1 MDEFEFLHDIT
12 VGQYLAL
19 DSWIHRLDPRAK
31 LLAFVAL
38 IIAVTFT
45 GTYLGNLVLL
55 AVVLLLVALARIP
68 VGYALSGLRPAIP
81 FILLLALFQ
90 ILFPPPGSENSP
102 VLFRLSLVTVT
113 VEGLRLVVISM
124 ARLVEFILLVSL
136 LTFTTTTTELAHGQE
151 KLLAPLQRLGLPVH
165 EFVLTMTIALRF
177 VPIIAEETERL
188 VKAQV
193 SRGAD
198 FGSGSRLRFIQ
209 QTRKMIPL
217 LVPLFLAA
225 LQRAEELTL
234 AMEAR
239 GYLGGKGRTRLIEL
253 RARPVDF
260 AVVLAAAAFAGLMLV
275 FPFPF

>member
-31 LLAFVAL
+31 LVAFVAL
-38 IIAVTFT
+38 IVAITFT

-55 AVVLLLVALARIP
+55 AVVLLLVTLARIP

-102 VLFRLSLVTVT
+102 VLFRLGVVAITA
-113 VEGLRLVVISM
+113 EGLRLVVVSM
-124 ARLVEFILLVSL
+124 VRLVEFILLVSL

-151 KLLAPLQRLGLPVH
+151 KMLAPLQWLGLPVH

-253 RARPVDF
+253 HARPADF
-260 AVVLAAAAFAGLMLV
+260 VAVIAACAFAALMLIV
-275 FPFPF
+275 PLRF